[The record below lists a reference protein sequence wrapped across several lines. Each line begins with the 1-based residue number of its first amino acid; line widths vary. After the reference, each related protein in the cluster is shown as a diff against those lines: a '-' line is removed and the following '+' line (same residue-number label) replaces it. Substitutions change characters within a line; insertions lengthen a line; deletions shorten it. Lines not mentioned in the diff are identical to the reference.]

1 MQIIEDVLKTDK
13 TYDNVVLTVGSFDG
27 VHLGHQHILK
37 DVVER
42 AKEISGTPALLT
54 MQPHPRE
61 YFAPDNAPNLL
72 TSFDKKLSLL
82 EEAGIEVV
90 YVLPFDADTADIEP
104 EVFIEMVL
112 RDHCHASALIVG
124 YDCRFGRKA
133 RGDFAMLQA
142 FAAEMNFDVKEIA
155 PVIVESERVS
165 STLIRERILQGDLE
179 TVELLLGR
187 KYSVAGKVERGRGIG
202 KTIGFPTANV
212 RPYHTA
218 IPAQGVYIAESV
230 IDGKAYPSAV
240 NIGIA
245 PTIRNEDITI
255 EAHLLDFDR
264 DINGSEIEVL
274 FHKRVRPEK
283 KFSGKEALI
292 EQIGRDVEAVRAYFG

>member
-13 TYDNVVLTVGSFDG
+13 NYDNVVLTVGSFDG

-42 AKEISGTPALLT
+42 AKEISGTAALLT

-82 EEAGIEVV
+82 EEAGIEVL

-230 IDGKAYPSAV
+230 IDGDAYPSAV

-283 KFSGKEALI
+283 KFPGKEALI

>member
-1 MQIIEDVLKTDK
+1 M
-13 TYDNVVLTVGSFDG
+13 
-27 VHLGHQHILK
+27 
-37 DVVER
+37 
-42 AKEISGTPALLT
+42 
-54 MQPHPRE
+54 
-61 YFAPDNAPNLL
+61 
-72 TSFDKKLSLL
+72 
-82 EEAGIEVV
+82 
-90 YVLPFDADTADIEP
+90 
-104 EVFIEMVL
+104 
-112 RDHCHASALIVG
+112 
-124 YDCRFGRKA
+124 
-133 RGDFAMLQA
+133 
-142 FAAEMNFDVKEIA
+142 
-155 PVIVESERVS
+155 
-165 STLIRERILQGDLE
+165 IRERILQGDLE

-230 IDGKAYPSAV
+230 IDGDAYPSAV

-283 KFSGKEALI
+283 KFPGKEALI

>member
-13 TYDNVVLTVGSFDG
+13 NYDNVVLTVGSFDG

-42 AKEISGTPALLT
+42 AKEISGTAALLT

-82 EEAGIEVV
+82 EEAGIEVL

-230 IDGKAYPSAV
+230 IDGDAYPSAV

-264 DINGSEIEVL
+264 DLNGSEIEVL

-283 KFSGKEALI
+283 KFPGKEALI

>member
-13 TYDNVVLTVGSFDG
+13 NYDNVVLTVGSFDG

-82 EEAGIEVV
+82 EEAGIEVL

-230 IDGKAYPSAV
+230 IDGDAYPSAV

-283 KFSGKEALI
+283 KFPGKEALI